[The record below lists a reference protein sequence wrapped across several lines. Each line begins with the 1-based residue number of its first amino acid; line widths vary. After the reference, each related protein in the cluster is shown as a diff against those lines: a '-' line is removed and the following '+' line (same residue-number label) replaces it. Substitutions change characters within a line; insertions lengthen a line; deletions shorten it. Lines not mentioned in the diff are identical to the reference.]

1 MPASGRLARNQDYDT
16 SDLVVSGHEDK
27 FTQCPLYPITDIRQG
42 IHDGIW
48 LPVYGSTPQYQC
60 YRRRGDIQKSV
71 VSKSFVGSTGVARW
85 Q

>member
-1 MPASGRLARNQDYDT
+1 VLRQPVELA
-16 SDLVVSGHEDK
+16 VVSGHEDK
-27 FTQCPLYPITDIRQG
+27 LTQCPLYPITDIRRG